1 MDKEKFTGAWKLI
14 STDYQTEDGEII
26 YPFGREVVGQLMY
39 DGKRSM
45 AAQVIKANRPDFAS
59 GDWLKG
65 TPAEIKAAF
74 EGFRSYFGTYDI
86 DEEKKMIT
94 HHVDGSSFPNWM
106 SGKINNVR
114 YYEFSGNRV
123 TLHTAPLLMKG
134 KQVIGRLVWEKL

>member
-14 STDYQTEDGEII
+14 STDYQTEDGEVI

-39 DGKRSM
+39 DGKQSM

-59 GDWLKG
+59 GDWLRG
-65 TPAEIKAAF
+65 TPEELKAAF
-74 EGFRSYFGTYDI
+74 EGFRSYYGTYDV

-94 HHVDGSSFPNWM
+94 HHVRGSSFPNWM
-106 SGKINNVR
+106 SGEIDNVR
-114 YYEFSGNRV
+114 YYEFSGNRL
-123 TLHTAPLLMKG
+123 TLRTAPLLMAG